1 MKVLT
6 MAKLKYNKTIY
17 KLRRVPELPD
27 WYRYLQIFIGVI
39 IAVVILVNLISPS
52 SSKPKLITLADSEIS
67 SNSENYTPSPI
78 VNQETVI
85 SNNSPT
91 GTSSVETLSGEKVEI
106 ENSKLKL
113 AQQVA
118 LASFSGKWE
127 GVKFTQGDTV
137 ASKPTGLSPK
147 IGKIYLVD
155 STPSEVSLLIV
166 VIKDPKQNGKVGVQ
180 ITVNLILENGNWVYS
195 PSSNSGL

>member
-1 MKVLT
+1 

-17 KLRRVPELPD
+17 KLRRIPELPD

-52 SSKPKLITLADSEIS
+52 SAKSKLITLADNEIS

-78 VNQETVI
+78 VNQETII
-85 SNNSPT
+85 SDNSPT
-91 GTSSVETLSGEKVEI
+91 GTSSVETLSGEKIEI

-127 GVKFTQGDTV
+127 GVKFSQGSTV
-137 ASKPTGLSPK
+137 TSKPTGLSPK

>member
-1 MKVLT
+1 

-17 KLRRVPELPD
+17 KLRRIPELPD

-52 SSKPKLITLADSEIS
+52 SAKSKLITLADNEIS
-67 SNSENYTPSPI
+67 SNSENYTPNPI
-78 VNQETVI
+78 VNQETII
-85 SNNSPT
+85 SDNSPT
-91 GTSSVETLSGEKVEI
+91 GTSSVETLSGEKIEI

-127 GVKFTQGDTV
+127 GVKFSQGSTV
-137 ASKPTGLSPK
+137 TSKPTGLSPK

>member
-17 KLRRVPELPD
+17 KLRRIPELPD

-127 GVKFTQGDTV
+127 GVKFSQGSTV
-137 ASKPTGLSPK
+137 TSKPTGLSPK